1 MQRLEQGK
9 ADQAMLAELKAQGR
23 KAQKHRD
30 WERQVLFLKESDEPA
45 RLETFFEILLTKLD
59 LPAAGMETE
68 DFPEWEK
75 EHGEALSFLYQEPDL
90 PEQCGPSGA
99 LTKDI
104 RRLTSSLVQSAVT
117 LAPPGV
123 TQYLRA
129 GIEKV
134 PEEIAKLRSTRNWLA
149 AWFIA
154 YSCISV
160 CFCTLLV
167 VCCLDLSGLSRFI
180 LPPEPGPGP
189 EIRATMIKALIF
201 AFGAS
206 GTLFVAILLGRRWRR
221 KEAEFQKRQREL
233 QARKT
238 KLRPEVNGLQAEAPQ
253 ACQLATS
260 EAGEARARLAHDL
273 REAVGKWRATV
284 RVELVEDFFAQGLG
298 INDRFAERLKAL
310 LAEIQRPF
318 PASCRV
324 EINNLWDD
332 QVTSAF
338 QVFIAVIASTMAAKV
353 DLGRSSTLAQLIVS
367 AAEPD
372 APMPAAAVVLEKLE
386 REGVLLKGDEL
397 SDDTALCMNELLKT
411 LRPAPRSQKIL
422 GIH

>member
-1 MQRLEQGK
+1 MQRLEQG
-9 ADQAMLAELKAQGR
+9 AEQAMLAELRAQGR

-30 WERQVLFLKESDEPA
+30 WERQVLFLKESDEA
-45 RLETFFEILLTKLD
+45 TRLDTFFEILVKKLD
-59 LPAAGMETE
+59 LPTAGMETE

-75 EHGEALSFLYQEPDL
+75 EHGEALSFLYQEPEI

-104 RRLTSSLVQSAVT
+104 RRLTSSLMQSAVI

-123 TQYLRA
+123 TQHLRSE
-129 GIEKV
+129 IEKV
-134 PEEIAKLRSTRNWLA
+134 PGEIAKLRSTRNWLA
-149 AWFIA
+149 GWFIA

-160 CFCTLLV
+160 CFCALLV
-167 VCCLDLSGLSRFI
+167 VCCLDLSGLSHLI
-180 LPPEPGPGP
+180 TSPEPRPGP
-189 EIRATMIKALIF
+189 EIRATMIKALIY

-221 KEAEFQKRQREL
+221 KEAEFQKCQRDF
-233 QARKT
+233 QARKA
-238 KLRPEVNGLQAEAPQ
+238 KLRPEVNGLQPEAPLS
-253 ACQLATS
+253 CRLAIS
-260 EAGEARARLAHDL
+260 EAGKGGPRLAHDL
-273 REAVGKWRATV
+273 LEAVGKWRATV
-284 RVELVEDFFAQGLG
+284 RVELVEAFFAQGLG
-298 INDRFAERLKAL
+298 LNDRFAERLKAL

-338 QVFIAVIASTMAAKV
+338 QVFTAVIASTMAAKV

-386 REGVLLKGDEL
+386 REEILLKGDEL
-397 SDDTALCMNELLKT
+397 RDDTALCMNELLNA
-411 LRPAPRSQKIL
+411 LRPDKESN
-422 GIH
+422 